1 MSYNKED
8 LISYRLTKAEKSLEE
23 AGVLAKLNHWDTVAN
38 RLYYACF
45 YAITAYL
52 AKGEVQAVT
61 HKGIKSA
68 FHKELIKNGLM
79 SEELGKFYSNLF
91 NKRQEAD
98 YKDFVEFDEDE
109 IQPMIAASRNFLNQ
123 VIRIIRE
130 NE

>member
-8 LISYRLTKAEKSLEE
+8 LINYRLDKAEKSLEE
-23 AGVLAKLNHWDTVAN
+23 AEVRAQLKHWDTVAN

-52 AKGEVQAVT
+52 AKEDLQAVT
-61 HKGIKSA
+61 HKGIKAA

-79 SEELGKFYSNLF
+79 SEKLGKFYSNLF

-98 YKDFVEFDEDE
+98 YKDFVEFEKE
-109 IQPMIAASRNFLNQ
+109 VIQPMISESKSFLKQIAEIIHKRN
-123 VIRIIRE
+123 
-130 NE
+130 